1 MKRGV
6 VILAFA
12 LLALP
17 TFALASPP
25 SKAASANCKAQL
37 QAIGKTDFARLHL
50 NMGACISQMSQAT
63 KAQQQA
69 TLNAARGCRTEQ
81 RADSAAFE
89 QKYGSN
95 HSKENAFGKCV
106 SLKVRAAPASH

>member
-6 VILAFA
+6 LILAFA
-12 LLALP
+12 LLVLP

-25 SKAASANCKAQL
+25 GKAASASCKAQL
-37 QAIGKTDFARLHL
+37 QALGKTDFARLHL
-50 NMGACISQMSQAT
+50 TMGACVSQMSRAT
-63 KAQQQA
+63 KAQQRA
-69 TLNAARGCRTEQ
+69 TLTAARGCHTEQ

-106 SLKVRAAPASH
+106 SLKVRAAAASD

>member
-6 VILAFA
+6 LIVAFA
-12 LLALP
+12 LLVLP

-25 SKAASANCKAQL
+25 SKAASASCKAQL
-37 QAIGKTDFARLHL
+37 QAIGKTDFARL
-50 NMGACISQMSQAT
+50 NGTMGVCVSKMAQAT

-69 TLNAARGCRTEQ
+69 TLSAARSCHTER

-106 SLKVRAAPASH
+106 SLKVRAPAATH